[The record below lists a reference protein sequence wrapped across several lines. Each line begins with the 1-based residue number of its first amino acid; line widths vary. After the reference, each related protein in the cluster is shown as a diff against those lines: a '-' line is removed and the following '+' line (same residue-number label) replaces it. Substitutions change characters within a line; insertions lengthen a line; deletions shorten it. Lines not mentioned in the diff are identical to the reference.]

1 MKSRRRILYLLALI
15 IVVVVFASR
24 SGLLQKAGSKRA
36 LERPTDLTREARV
49 ERVVDGDS
57 IVLAGGEKVRYLGI
71 DTPEHGEPCF
81 EEAAALNSRLVAGKT
96 VILHVCPDR
105 PTDKYGR
112 TRAFVRL
119 PSPSAPE
126 GGLLV
131 NAELVRQGLARTRFL
146 TPCEHEVAESFVELE
161 IEAWRNGRGIRSG
174 CARRAPAK
182 EAAQDTQTETLRP
195 EDAKRHTGEIGIVR
209 GRVRLV
215 SEGKGIVFLSFG
227 TGAHPDLTAVIFPRG
242 RRRFEAA
249 GIEALRD
256 YTGMLVELV
265 GRIDKYRGRPEIVLE
280 GPGQIRVIQ

>member
-1 MKSRRRILYLLALI
+1 MKSRRRILYLLALAAA
-15 IVVVVFASR
+15 VAMFASR
-24 SGLLQKAGSKRA
+24 SGLLQTART
-36 LERPTDLTREARV
+36 ERTPDRPTDLTREARV

-71 DTPEHGEPCF
+71 DTPERGEPCF
-81 EEAAALNSRLVAGKT
+81 EEALALNRRLVAGKT

-112 TRAFVRL
+112 TRAFIRL
-119 PSPSAPE
+119 PSPSSPDS
-126 GGLLV
+126 GLLV

-161 IEAWRNGRGIRSG
+161 IEAWRSSKGIRSA
-174 CARRAPAK
+174 CAKQTSAEGAAEDSLSEAIRAK
-182 EAAQDTQTETLRP
+182 
-195 EDAKRHTGEIGIVR
+195 DAKHHIGEIGTVR

-215 SEGKGIVFLSFG
+215 SEGKGIVFLNFG
-227 TGAHPDLTAVIFPRG
+227 PGTHPDLTAVLFPRG

-249 GIEALRD
+249 GIEPLRA

-265 GRIDKYRGRPEIVLE
+265 GRIDKYRGRAEIVLE